1 MRLFGRFSNTMPFL
15 WLWRTVK
22 VNWQTPKYPM
32 FTARMKILGRMD
44 PLALFLPSWS
54 PFCRETF
61 GGKRISYDG
70 RNFQWTNATLVC
82 RIWKQA
88 KSRNL
93 SDSAGT
99 RFLQTSGRSKGTIC
113 NNLSMENETF
123 LVIFMYNDSDKAF
136 MMLICFYITVC
147 LQFDGLWQE
156 VWQCTHGRFHF
167 GLAGS
172 SGCGGQNF
180 CHFQRIVF
188 QSKFNISTKVSRPKV
203 SKNSKKHFFL
213 HF

>member
-70 RNFQWTNATLVC
+70 WNFQWTNTTLVC

-99 RFLQTSGRSKGTIC
+99 RFLQTSGRSKGTIVYGKWDLFS
-113 NNLSMENETF
+113 NFHAQWQRQGFYDANLLLYHSLSTIWWPVARSLAMHPRKISF
-123 LVIFMYNDSDKAF
+123 WARR
-136 MMLICFYITVC
+136 
-147 LQFDGLWQE
+147 LQWM
-156 VWQCTHGRFHF
+156 W
-167 GLAGS
+167 
-172 SGCGGQNF
+172 
-180 CHFQRIVF
+180 
-188 QSKFNISTKVSRPKV
+188 RPKFLPFSENCL
-203 SKNSKKHFFL
+203 SK
-213 HF
+213 